1 MLRSHIVQYTWYTLL
16 IMTRRH
22 CEGLAWAALNCLWCF
37 MHGPGPAA
45 WCVFKNT
52 ALREQAVQPRCGPVW
67 ADSVESADL
76 VSVPTRTDAVRPCLI
91 QNEAPAPIWAD
102 VEDLGLRQTVGV
114 GVWRVFFVRPHVRL
128 KETFGFNPSD
138 TKGTNN
144 KRQKV
149 RSRLLLLPR
158 QRLVMQPTSQNS
170 EFQYSAPPTLHVFS
184 LPAKNP
190 QKYIYRSHKHD
201 QCLCQKHW
209 FPVGREEKVV
219 VRGGVCLLSYLWK
232 CLLLPG
238 NI

>member
-1 MLRSHIVQYTWYTLL
+1 MLRSHIMQYTWYTLL

-22 CEGLAWAALNCLWCF
+22 CEGLVWAALNCLWCF

-45 WCVFKNT
+45 WCVFKNA

-76 VSVPTRTDAVRPCLI
+76 VSLPTRTDAVHPCLV

-102 VEDLGLRQTVGV
+102 VKDIVLRKSVGV
-114 GVWRVFFVRPHVRL
+114 GAGGVWLVFFVRPHVR
-128 KETFGFNPSD
+128 TFCFNPSD
-138 TKGTNN
+138 TKGTNFEFW
-144 KRQKV
+144 
-149 RSRLLLLPR
+149 SRLLLLPR
-158 QRLVMQPTSQNS
+158 QRLVMQPASQHS
-170 EFQYSAPPTLHVFS
+170 EFQYWAPPAPPVHVFS
-184 LPAKNP
+184 LPAKKP